1 MNAECSFLDFPSA
14 KTVSDLIKCSQ
25 EDNDNTIDL
34 KASIDGK
41 QLTNLEHYRVM
52 SSLFNIT
59 IPQNNVLG
67 LPAGKTQMIS
77 DGFWMF
83 LKPLA
88 PGSHDVQFNGLTP
101 GDPTTGTN
109 NFAVDVT
116 YHLTVK

>member
-59 IPQNNVLG
+59 IPQNNVTRIASGQDPDDIRRFLDV
-67 LPAGKTQMIS
+67 PKTI
-77 DGFWMF
+77 G
-83 LKPLA
+83 PR
-88 PGSHDVQFNGLTP
+88 
-101 GDPTTGTN
+101 
-109 NFAVDVT
+109 
-116 YHLTVK
+116 